1 MLRALRVRD
10 LAVIE
15 QVEIELGTG
24 FCALTGETGAGKSI
38 LVDALT
44 LALGARASAELVRTG
59 AEAAEVEALFDLSDA
74 PAARERLAAAGLLD
88 PGETELVVRRQV
100 SRQGRGRVWLNGRI
114 ESAGRLFE
122 VGRDLVDIYG
132 QHDYQT
138 LQEPEQ
144 HLKLLDGFG
153 GYQAELEAY
162 RADHGRFRAL
172 ADERE
177 SLWQSESARREREEL
192 LRFRVR
198 EIDGAGLEEGEDE
211 RLLAEREVLRHAGL
225 IRDAGREAA
234 EYIYESESAVTG
246 GLAGIVARLRE
257 AGRHDPRFAGPAA
270 QVEEAAAALEDAAR
284 ELARL
289 SGSLESDPARLEQV
303 EDRIELIRRLKRK
316 YGETIAEIL
325 RLRDESAAELKKFG
339 RREERLRE
347 LEREL
352 AAAEAA
358 VKKSGAAL
366 SKKRRDSA
374 GRLRKLI
381 ETELSA
387 LGLAGTRFEVRFVEV
402 GPGQD
407 GMESGEFYLSPNPGE
422 DLKPLAKIASGGEL
436 SRIMLGLRALAVD
449 AGGAPTLVFDEV
461 DQGVGGA
468 AAEAVGLRLKKLA
481 DRRQVL
487 CVTHLPQIAAL
498 AGSHLL
504 VEKRR
509 EKDRARTVVRTLS
522 PGERVEEIS
531 RMLGGREVT
540 EAARAHA
547 REMLASTPAAAAAR
561 SVKKTKTREARE
573 QG

>member
-15 QVEIELGTG
+15 QVEIELGAG

-44 LALGARASAELVRTG
+44 LALGARASSEMVRTG
-59 AEAAEVEALFDLSDA
+59 AEAAEVEALFDLGDA

-88 PGETELVVRRQV
+88 SGETELVIRRQV
-100 SRQGRGRVWLNGRI
+100 SRQARGRVWINGRI
-114 ESAGRLFE
+114 ESAARLFE

-144 HLKLLDGFG
+144 HLKLLDAFG
-153 GYQAELEAY
+153 AHQPEIDAY

-177 SLWQSESARREREEL
+177 SLLQSESARREREEL

-211 RLLAEREVLRHAGL
+211 RLPAEREVLRHAEL

-257 AGRHDPRFAGPAA
+257 AERHDPRFAGPAT
-270 QVEEAAAALEDAAR
+270 QVEEAAATLEDAAR

-289 SGSLESDPARLEQV
+289 SGGIESDPARLEQV

-339 RREERLRE
+339 RREERLAE
-347 LEREL
+347 LEQEL
-352 AAAEAA
+352 AAAETAA
-358 VKKSGAAL
+358 QKTGAAL
-366 SKKRRDSA
+366 SRKRRDSA
-374 GRLRKLI
+374 ARLRKLI

-387 LGLAGTRFEVRFVEV
+387 LGLAGTRFEVRFVDCGL
-402 GPGQD
+402 GPD
-407 GMESGEFYLSPNPGE
+407 GMETGEFYLSPNPGE
-422 DLKPLAKIASGGEL
+422 ELKPLAKIASGGEL

-449 AGGAPTLVFDEV
+449 AGTVPTLVFDEV
-461 DQGVGGA
+461 DQGIGGA

-509 EKDRARTVVRTLS
+509 EKDRTRTGVRPLS
-522 PGERVEEIS
+522 PEERIEEIS
-531 RMLGGREVT
+531 RMLGGREIS

-547 REMLASTPAAAAAR
+547 REMLASVPTPAAPRGA
-561 SVKKTKTREARE
+561 KKTKAREARE
-573 QG
+573 